1 MSCDVRVAQAGLL
14 GFWTLS
20 WVLHSL
26 ESSLSLVVAIWIFL
40 FLFQFFLIVIYPI
53 DYDTNPGSY
62 STPASLGP
70 SSSTRTTGL
79 GMRQTVF
86 FMLTI
91 SMPAIP
97 GYYFL
102 AAVLKCCD
110 IQPKTMDMRRAD
122 HRSLQVLPQVAY
134 ITCNSAHPVS
144 LLVTP
149 GFRLASQNTTATREQ
164 AGQPCRSNT

>member
-1 MSCDVRVAQAGLL
+1 
-14 GFWTLS
+14 
-20 WVLHSL
+20 
-26 ESSLSLVVAIWIFL
+26 
-40 FLFQFFLIVIYPI
+40 
-53 DYDTNPGSY
+53 
-62 STPASLGP
+62 
-70 SSSTRTTGL
+70 
-79 GMRQTVF
+79 MRQTVF

-164 AGQPCRSNT
+164 AGQPCRSDIYLGSSRRLCEKLRPPSPSSGFVIPPVISSLSLRSRIRCKHMGGCFHAAAEPHGRCLISRMLFYLGDKCRPLFLFFSGL